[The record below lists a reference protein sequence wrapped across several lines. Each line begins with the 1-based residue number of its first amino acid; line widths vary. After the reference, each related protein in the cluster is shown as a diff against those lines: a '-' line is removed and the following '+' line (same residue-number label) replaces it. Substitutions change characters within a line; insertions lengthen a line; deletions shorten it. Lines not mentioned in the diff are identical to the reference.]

1 MIVPTVLIL
10 NYYCLI
16 IKKTIQVAML
26 YSVAQDNLNINIL
39 QNFKETKSTILFGT
53 GNLGKIALKAINNT
67 NIEVIAIADNDEG
80 KWGKQWNG
88 YDVINPKDIKNYN
101 QVDSIIIASLNFPYM
116 RKQVLDVNKSINI
129 YDFDFLLNEINL
141 EDCNT
146 DWSVDRCKEQLD
158 LYTYSVNAQK
168 KKGDLFLN
176 SIDLVLT
183 EKCSLKC
190 KDCSNLM
197 QYYAKPVDED
207 FDTLVNSIDKILSTV
222 GHIREVRII
231 GGEPL
236 LYKKIDLVINHLLKY
251 DNYDKIYIYTNGT
264 IVLKGDKMNVFNNPK
279 VVFKISNY
287 GEISRN
293 VEKLENKLDELNI
306 QYITERVRT
315 WQDCA
320 IIDKF
325 DRDEE
330 LTKSI
335 FGNCCENQGLTV
347 LQGKLY
353 LCPFAAHATNLD
365 AIEKYDDDIIDT
377 KDEKNLDFKKQLEN
391 LYFNREYIGAC
402 HSCNGRDHNVAK
414 VEAGVQTK
422 EVLKYQKLGQ

>member
-1 MIVPTVLIL
+1 
-10 NYYCLI
+10 
-16 IKKTIQVAML
+16 ML
-26 YSVAQDNLNINIL
+26 YSVAQDNLNINLL

-347 LQGKLY
+347 LHGKLY

-377 KDEKNLDFKKQLEN
+377 KDEKNLDFKKQLED

>member
-347 LQGKLY
+347 LHGKLY

-377 KDEKNLDFKKQLEN
+377 KDEKNLDFKKQLED

>member
-190 KDCSNLM
+190 KDCSN
-197 QYYAKPVDED
+197 
-207 FDTLVNSIDKILSTV
+207 FIFST
-222 GHIREVRII
+222 
-231 GGEPL
+231 
-236 LYKKIDLVINHLLKY
+236 
-251 DNYDKIYIYTNGT
+251 
-264 IVLKGDKMNVFNNPK
+264 
-279 VVFKISNY
+279 
-287 GEISRN
+287 
-293 VEKLENKLDELNI
+293 
-306 QYITERVRT
+306 
-315 WQDCA
+315 
-320 IIDKF
+320 
-325 DRDEE
+325 
-330 LTKSI
+330 
-335 FGNCCENQGLTV
+335 
-347 LQGKLY
+347 
-353 LCPFAAHATNLD
+353 
-365 AIEKYDDDIIDT
+365 
-377 KDEKNLDFKKQLEN
+377 
-391 LYFNREYIGAC
+391 
-402 HSCNGRDHNVAK
+402 
-414 VEAGVQTK
+414 
-422 EVLKYQKLGQ
+422 

>member
-1 MIVPTVLIL
+1 
-10 NYYCLI
+10 
-16 IKKTIQVAML
+16 ML

-141 EDCNT
+141 EECNT
-146 DWSVDRCKEQLD
+146 DWSADRCKEQLD

-347 LQGKLY
+347 LHGKLY

-377 KDEKNLDFKKQLEN
+377 KDEKNLDFKKQLED

>member
-1 MIVPTVLIL
+1 
-10 NYYCLI
+10 
-16 IKKTIQVAML
+16 ML
-26 YSVAQDNLNINIL
+26 YSVAQDNLNLNLL

-141 EDCNT
+141 EECNT
-146 DWSVDRCKEQLD
+146 DWSADRCKEQLD

-347 LQGKLY
+347 LHGKLY

-377 KDEKNLDFKKQLEN
+377 KDEKNLDFKKQLED